1 MVQAH
6 ESVYTHILKAS
17 VLLVFSTH
25 CNLKMNCRFQAEAD
39 IFTVK
44 SGLLPLKQL
53 LQTVLLADK
62 REIALAKSYA
72 QHLEKKEKK
81 KPVGLLSFGQYKRP

>member
-1 MVQAH
+1 MDM
-6 ESVYTHILKAS
+6 LF
-17 VLLVFSTH
+17 FSTH

-44 SGLLPLKQL
+44 SGLSPLKQL
-53 LQTVLLADK
+53 LQIVLVEDK

-72 QHLEKKEKK
+72 QHLEKKKK
-81 KPVGLLSFGQYKRP
+81 TT